1 MLGNAYFRAE
11 QSHLF
16 IQACSDIGGAVTWQ
30 YRHIWLTIR
39 DKPVDEDVDAAS
51 AAVTEVLRVRVDDP
65 VAQTLFANIPA
76 QFLASEC
83 ERNQT
88 EGAAEGFEEGQE
100 SLSYVVEDMLSSL
113 CHVATGALLLRLR
126 PLGEPESQESANR
139 DGETQT
145 VCLEG
150 LWW

>member
-1 MLGNAYFRAE
+1 M
-11 QSHLF
+11 
-16 IQACSDIGGAVTWQ
+16 TWQ

-51 AAVTEVLRVRVDDP
+51 AAATEVLRVRVDDP

-76 QFLASEC
+76 QLLASEC
-83 ERNQT
+83 DRNRT
-88 EGAAEGFEEGQE
+88 KGAAEGFEEGQE